1 MKATTTAQAIYGR
14 PTSAKR
20 IETGVFW
27 LLRLCTYFVLLC
39 AAFIFWDIG
48 TKGGAVIFKSSA
60 PFINVP
66 FLTEAPET
74 LNVFDY
80 QGGKRTMG
88 DRAFRQFKAEHEAE
102 LKGVPVETYVYS
114 AGGIFPNIVGT
125 VLLVLGSMLIALVLG
140 VLSAILPQRISDRR
154 PVHPLHPAGD
164 HQSRRRALDR
174 LRPVRLRPVCHR
186 VLTSE
191 RLAARRLADPS
202 VHGPAGDHHRLRGG
216 AQGRAQGLPRGLA
229 RAGRHETPDHQH
241 QCAALRAAG
250 HPDLLRARDR
260 PRGRRDGARSCS
272 PPPSSCATSCRGRC
286 SAGPTSSSRA

>member
-114 AGGIFPNIVGT
+114 AGGTLAPDAAYRAFRG
-125 VLLVLGSMLIALVLG
+125 
-140 VLSAILPQRISDRR
+140 RD
-154 PVHPLHPAGD
+154 PVVEPM
-164 HQSRRRALDR
+164 
-174 LRPVRLRPVCHR
+174 
-186 VLTSE
+186 
-191 RLAARRLADPS
+191 LAD
-202 VHGPAGDHHRLRGG
+202 
-216 AQGRAQGLPRGLA
+216 RGLVA
-229 RAGRHETPDHQH
+229 TPGR
-241 QCAALRAAG
+241 
-250 HPDLLRARDR
+250 
-260 PRGRRDGARSCS
+260 
-272 PPPSSCATSCRGRC
+272 
-286 SAGPTSSSRA
+286 